1 MKIENKKTPINS
13 IDDEIIISYDS
24 EGKPYSKY
32 SDDSWY
38 INESDVLIPFNRLS
52 GLFKKVIKEVI
63 YKVITDESSL
73 SYKST
78 VKNLLASSSIFEY
91 CIKKV
96 GGDSFSYLETESN
109 FRKVLDACREKGL
122 SYKTWKNALTLLFIL
137 KKQGLLKRDI
147 GNADKLAIDLAGGDF
162 TKQTLA
168 IPEKIASAYLSAA
181 IQFIDKYHPH
191 RKKISELFD
200 VFTKEYEAVKPFAKT
215 NVHCRQAALN
225 KVGSYDTTLFEL
237 DFQGSMLSLI
247 RGACYMV
254 LAGFT
259 GSRDGE
265 VKSFNLLSY
274 DEKEFAGIKI
284 PVLKGTHTKPNIGGV
299 ERSASWV
306 TIPLAKKAIELL
318 WESYSFARELW
329 KLRAENIEHPD
340 ERSRFISESNQLFIT
355 IPFNTATVPAA
366 GRQAIDK
373 SLRSFVKIVNYK
385 ATPDDVKEFNLLNPT
400 RHGELQAGDILV
412 PNPHAFRRTFAVY
425 LVRNK
430 LASLLDLKYQFK
442 HMNIAM
448 TSWYSNQAHVASHF
462 DMMLDNELLAEIAVE
477 NTNYMTDTLY
487 YVYNEAETLAGPE
500 GKRIMNLREN
510 SSTTIYLS
518 REEIAQQVKEGRLS
532 IIEHPGGHCTNPR
545 CDRVCDMTTC
555 QYKLVTKEKA
565 LELEQVRERLMCKF
579 TSMTEAK
586 VNQPNILSRFY
597 YEIRAIEQVLEEH
610 RIPHSKF
617 TADISVSLL

>member
-1 MKIENKKTPINS
+1 MKKENKKTPINS
-13 IDDEIIISYDS
+13 IDDEVIISYDS

-32 SDDSWY
+32 ADDSWY
-38 INESDVLIPFNRLS
+38 IKECNLLIPFNRLS
-52 GLFKKVIKEVI
+52 GSFKDVLKKIAYEI
-63 YKVITDESSL
+63 ITDASVI

-78 VKNLLASSSIFEY
+78 IRNLITSSIIFEK
-91 CIKKV
+91 CIKKA
-96 GGDSFSYLETESN
+96 GGNDFSYLEADTN
-109 FRKVLDACREKGL
+109 YRKVLDACREKNL
-122 SYKTWKNALTLLFIL
+122 RYKTWKNALTLLFRL
-137 KKQGLLKRDI
+137 KKHGFIKRDI
-147 GNADKLAIDLAGGDF
+147 GNADKLAVDLAGGDF
-162 TKQTLA
+162 TQQTLA
-168 IPEKIASAYLSAA
+168 IPEKIASAYLNSATQL
-181 IQFIDKYHPH
+181 IEKYHPH
-191 RKKISELFD
+191 RKKISDLFD
-200 VFTKEYEAVKPFAKT
+200 VFIKEYEAVKPHAKT
-215 NVHCRQAALN
+215 NVYCRQAALK
-225 KVGSYDTTLFEL
+225 KVGRYDTALFEI
-237 DFQGSMLSLI
+237 DFMGTLLSLI
-247 RGACYMV
+247 RGACYVV

-265 VKSFNLLSY
+265 VKSFKVSSY
-274 DEKEFAGIKI
+274 DEKEYAGIKI
-284 PVLKGTHTKPNIGGV
+284 PVLKGTHTKPNVGGV

-306 TIPLAKKAIELL
+306 TVPIAKKALELL
-318 WESYSFARELW
+318 WESFDSARDIW
-329 KLRAENIEHPD
+329 KERAIEIDHPD
-340 ERSRFISESNQLFIT
+340 ERERFIEALNQLFLC
-355 IPFNTATVPAA
+355 IPLSSATRPAA
-366 GRQAIDK
+366 GRQAIDT
-373 SLRSFVKIVNYK
+373 SLRSFVKAVNYK
-385 ATPDDVKEFNLLNPT
+385 ATHDDIKEFNLLNPT
-400 RHGELQAGDILV
+400 RHGELKVGDILV
-412 PNPHAFRRTFAVY
+412 PHPHAFRRTFAVY

-565 LELEQVRERLMCKF
+565 LELEQVRERLMRKF

-610 RIPHSKF
+610 RIPYSKF

>member
-1 MKIENKKTPINS
+1 MKIENKKSPINS
-13 IDDEIIISYDS
+13 IDDDIIISYDS

-38 INESDVLIPFNRLS
+38 INVCDLHIPFNRLS
-52 GLFKKVIKEVI
+52 GSFKNVLKKVIYEI
-63 YKVITDESSL
+63 ITDESTI

-78 VKNLLASSSIFEY
+78 VRNLLASSSIFEY
-91 CIKKV
+91 CIKKAD
-96 GGDSFSYLETESN
+96 GDSFSYLDGEN
-109 FRKVLDACREKGL
+109 NYRKVLDACREKGL
-122 SYKTWKNALTLLFIL
+122 SYKTWKNALTLLFRL
-137 KKQGLLKRDI
+137 KKHGFIKRDI

-162 TKQTLA
+162 TQQTLA
-168 IPEKIASAYLSAA
+168 IPENIASCYFTEA
-181 IQFIDKYHPH
+181 ITIVEKYHPY
-191 RKKISELFD
+191 RNQISEVFD
-200 VFTKEYEAVKPFAKT
+200 YFLKNHFASSKFAIS
-215 NVHCRQAALN
+215 NAQFQNAFQ
-225 KVGSYDTTLFEL
+225 KVRHKIPENIDL
-237 DFQGSMLSLI
+237 DFSEKGITLL
-247 RGACYMV
+247 RGACYVV
-254 LAGFT
+254 LAAFT
-259 GSRDGE
+259 GCRDGE
-265 VKSFNLLSY
+265 IKSFTLSSD
-274 DEKEFAGIKI
+274 DEKKYANIKI
-284 PVLKGTHTKPNIGGV
+284 PILKGYETKSNLGGV
-299 ERSASWV
+299 KRSVAWV
-306 TIPLAKKAIELL
+306 TVPVAKKALQL
-318 WESYSFARELW
+318 AWESYEFARAQWREISEGIL
-329 KLRAENIEHPD
+329 HPD
-340 ERSRFISESNQLFIT
+340 EKSRFLESVNSLFVT
-355 IPFNTATVPAA
+355 LPTPTSNNPKA
-366 GRQAIDK
+366 GRQAISA
-373 SLRSFVKIVNYK
+373 SLKTFAKYVNYK
-385 ATPDDVKEFNLLNPT
+385 ATVDDVKEFNLLNPT
-400 RHGELQAGDILV
+400 RHGGLKVGDILV
-412 PNPHAFRRTFAVY
+412 PHPHAFRRTFAVY

-477 NTNYMTDTLY
+477 NANYMTDTLY

-565 LELEQVRERLMCKF
+565 LELEQVRERLMRKF